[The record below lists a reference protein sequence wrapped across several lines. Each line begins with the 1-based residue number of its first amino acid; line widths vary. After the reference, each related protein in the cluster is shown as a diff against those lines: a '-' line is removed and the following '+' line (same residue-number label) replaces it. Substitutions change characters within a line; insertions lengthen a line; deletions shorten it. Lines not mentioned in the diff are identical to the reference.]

1 MCVYELVD
9 HVCIRA
15 RVRERERASLRERE
29 RERERERDQ
38 KNLRALRVERGAV
51 AVSTGAKEH

>member
-1 MCVYELVD
+1 MYTSESE
-9 HVCIRA
+9 RA
-15 RVRERERASLRERE
+15 RASEPA

-51 AVSTGAKEH
+51 SVSTGAKEH